1 LNLNKIPK
9 TTKILDLI
17 AMPVFFEGNEH
28 GVLMLHG
35 FTGTPCELYY
45 LGEKLNKEG
54 FTVSIPRL
62 PGHGTN
68 AEDLLQTNWKDW
80 LRRAVDSYLELKY
93 KCENVSVIGLSMG
106 ALLSILLASKFDIQK
121 LVLAAPALKIYDWRV
136 KLTPFFSPFLS
147 YIAKNN
153 SPEYDYEGLNR
164 IASEY
169 WNKIWIKPAAHFYR
183 IQRMVKKRLG
193 DLRSEILLILSKND
207 RTVPVSVLEIF
218 KSNIPSERL
227 KTLILEKSS
236 HVVTSDVEKELVA
249 ITVINWLKNN
259 P

>member
-1 LNLNKIPK
+1 LNLDKIPK
-9 TTKILDLI
+9 TTRILDLV

-54 FTVSIPRL
+54 
-62 PGHGTN
+62 
-68 AEDLLQTNWKDW
+68 
-80 LRRAVDSYLELKY
+80 SYLELKY

-193 DLRSEILLILSKND
+193 DLRSEILLILSRND
-207 RTVPVSVLEIF
+207 RTVPISVLEIF
-218 KSNIPSERL
+218 KSNIPGERL